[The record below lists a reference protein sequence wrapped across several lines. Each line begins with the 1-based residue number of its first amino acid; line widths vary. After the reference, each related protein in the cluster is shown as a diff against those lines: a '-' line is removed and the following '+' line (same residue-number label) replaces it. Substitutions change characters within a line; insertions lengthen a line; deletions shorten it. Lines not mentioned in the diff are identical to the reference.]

1 MVNFPVNRGRRTMKV
16 LIVEDNELMRYTIRT
31 LLLKLG
37 HEVAGEAE
45 DAESALKA
53 YAELKPEVVFLDL
66 LLPGRSGLEILG
78 DIRALDPAAR
88 VVILTAVDQTEL
100 DRRLSDKGV
109 VMIIRKPFSY
119 EEFKESVNRIAAD
132 IV

>member
-1 MVNFPVNRGRRTMKV
+1 MKV
-16 LIVEDNELMRYTIRT
+16 LIVEDNALTRYTIRT

-37 HEVAGEAE
+37 HEVVGEAE

-53 YAELKPEVVFLDL
+53 YSELKPEVVFLDL
-66 LLPGRSGLEILG
+66 ILPGRSGVEILE

-88 VVILTAVDQTEL
+88 VVILTAVDQAEL

-109 VMIIRKPFSY
+109 TAIIRKPFSY